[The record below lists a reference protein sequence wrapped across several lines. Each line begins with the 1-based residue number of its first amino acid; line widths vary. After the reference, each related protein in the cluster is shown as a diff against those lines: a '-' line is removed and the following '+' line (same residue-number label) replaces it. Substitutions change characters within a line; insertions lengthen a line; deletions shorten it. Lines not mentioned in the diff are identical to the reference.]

1 MDNKYIVNIG
11 RQLGSGGRQI
21 GKNLADNLN
30 FAYYD
35 KELINLASKES
46 GLNKEFFEKVDE
58 KNNFSFFENFL
69 GLQFSKNYLGND
81 TLFKIQS
88 DIIKDLANKKSS
100 VFVGRCADYIL
111 REHPLILNIFI
122 TADKEDRAKR
132 TAERKNI
139 SEEEAWKLNDKTD
152 RQRKEYYNFYS
163 NRGWGRASSYH
174 LCINSSVLGMDET
187 TNYIL
192 SFVKQKFNL

>member
-1 MDNKYIVNIG
+1 MNDKYIINIG
-11 RQLGSGGRQI
+11 RQLGSGGRLI
-21 GKNLADNLN
+21 GRQLAKDLN

-35 KELINLASKES
+35 KELISLASQES
-46 GLNKEFFEKVDE
+46 GLNKEFFEKADE
-58 KNNFSFFENFL
+58 KNNFNFFKNFL

-88 DIIKDLANKKSS
+88 DIIKDLANLKSS

-111 REHPLILNIFI
+111 REQPLSLNIFI
-122 TADKEDRAKR
+122 TADIEDRAKR
-132 TAERKNI
+132 TAERKKI
-139 SEEEAWKLNDKTD
+139 SEAEALEYNKKTD

-174 LCINSSVLGMDET
+174 LCINSSVLGLEKT

-192 SFVKQKFNL
+192 SFIKEKFNI

>member
-21 GKNLADNLN
+21 GKKLADNLN

-46 GLNKEFFEKVDE
+46 GLNKKIFEKVDE